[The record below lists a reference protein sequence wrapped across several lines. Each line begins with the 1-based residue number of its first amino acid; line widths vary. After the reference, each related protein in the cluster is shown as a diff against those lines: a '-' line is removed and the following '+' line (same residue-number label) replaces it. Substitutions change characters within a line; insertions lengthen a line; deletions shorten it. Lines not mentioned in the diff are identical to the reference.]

1 MKINYQIQALK
12 SLRKGIE
19 DYSRRHGWQGPIT
32 NKIKNK
38 NWKKKIER
46 YKLDPTLNWYFA
58 EIISLDDSK
67 ITFQIIEDK
76 KVNFIGELNLKNI
89 KWTIPKSK
97 LIKDIHKIGDV
108 IFIKKENNFWTL
120 KQYPKVNG
128 GIVVLDPYNGE
139 VLALVGGFN
148 FKTSEFNREL
158 KQKDNQVL
166 RLNQLFMLQ
175 L

>member
-1 MKINYQIQALK
+1 M
-12 SLRKGIE
+12 E
-19 DYSRRHGWQGPIT
+19 
-32 NKIKNK
+32 
-38 NWKKKIER
+38 KKIER

-108 IFIKKENNFWTL
+108 IFIKKR
-120 KQYPKVNG
+120 K
-128 GIVVLDPYNGE
+128 
-139 VLALVGGFN
+139 
-148 FKTSEFNREL
+148 
-158 KQKDNQVL
+158 
-166 RLNQLFMLQ
+166 
-175 L
+175 